1 MNHWW
6 QELINGNSFQDWMIA
21 LGIIVVGGIILYALK
36 KVVVGNL
43 KKWASKT
50 ATTID
55 DVIVAGIEHS
65 VIPVVYVFVI
75 FAAIFYLT
83 IPEVVS
89 NKLKIVF
96 WIVIM
101 FYILRS
107 VTAVVRHLIFGKI
120 EGKEDSDA
128 RKKQANGLVLIINI
142 TIWIVGFVFLLDNM
156 GYNIGTLIAGLGIG
170 GIAIALAAQTILGD
184 LFSYFI
190 IYFDKP
196 FEIGDFITFDDEAGV
211 VGYIGLKTTRINTLS
226 GEQLI
231 CSNKDLTDSRV
242 HNFGRML
249 KRRVVFKL
257 GVVHQTPAEIVKEI
271 PGMVESIIREDQ
283 DVTYDRGHFMNF
295 GNTSLDFE
303 FVFYIPSSDY
313 TVYMNKQ
320 QRIFLSILDT
330 FQKKNIKLAHPI
342 QTVFLEDK
350 TKDDA
355 ALSMEKN
362 IKEDLDPYK
371 N

>member
-1 MNHWW
+1 MNNWW
-6 QELINGNSFQDWMIA
+6 QELIYGNSFQDWMVA

-36 KVVVGNL
+36 KVVVGQL
-43 KKWASKT
+43 KKWAAKT
-50 ATTID
+50 STTID

-75 FAAIFYLT
+75 YSAIYYLT
-83 IPEVVS
+83 IPEVIMS
-89 NKLKIVF
+89 KLKIVF
-96 WIVIM
+96 WIVVM

-107 VTAVVRHLIFGKI
+107 VTAVVRHLIFGKL
-120 EGKEDSDA
+120 EEKEDSEA

-196 FEIGDFITFDDEAGV
+196 FEIGDFIIFDDKAGV
-211 VGYIGLKTTRINTLS
+211 VGAIGLKTTRINTLS

-242 HNFGRML
+242 HNFGRMQ

-257 GVVHQTPAEIVKEI
+257 GVVHQTPAEVVKEI
-271 PGMVESIIREDQ
+271 PQLVKDIIQVDK
-283 DVTYDRGHFMNF
+283 DVRYDRGHFMNF

-303 FVFYIPSSDY
+303 FVFYIPGADY
-313 TVYMNKQ
+313 TVYMDKQ
-320 QRIFLSILDT
+320 QRIFLEILET
-330 FQKKNIKLAHPI
+330 FQKKDIKLAHPI
-342 QTVFLEDK
+342 QTVFLQDK
-350 TKDDA
+350 TKDYA
-355 ALSMEKN
+355 GFSSAEKN
-362 IKEDLDPYK
+362 

>member
-1 MNHWW
+1 MV
-6 QELINGNSFQDWMIA
+6 ENSFQDWMVA
-21 LGIIVVGGIILYALK
+21 LGIIVVGGLVLYVVK
-36 KVVVGNL
+36 KVVVTQL
-43 KKWASKT
+43 KKWAARTT
-50 ATTID
+50 ATFDNIL
-55 DVIVAGIEHS
+55 VAGIEHS
-65 VIPVVYVFVI
+65 LIPVAYLFLIYAALYSLTLPVVI
-75 FAAIFYLT
+75 MNA
-83 IPEVVS
+83 
-89 NKLKIVF
+89 LKIVF

-107 VTAVVRHLIFGKI
+107 VTRVVRHLIFGKI
-120 EGKEDSDA
+120 EEKEDGEA

-142 TIWIVGFVFLLDNM
+142 TIWIIGFVFLLDNM

-196 FEIGDFITFDDEAGV
+196 FEIGDFISFDDKSGV

-242 HNFGRML
+242 HNFGRMQ

-257 GVVHQTPAEIVKEI
+257 SVVHQTPAEVVKEI
-271 PGMVESIIREDQ
+271 PQMVKDIITVDA
-283 DVTYDRGHFMNF
+283 DVVYDRGHFMNF

-303 FVFYIPSSDY
+303 FVIYIPGSDY

-320 QRIFLSILDT
+320 QRIFLEILET
-330 FQKKNIKLAHPI
+330 FQNRKIRLAHPV
-342 QTVFLEDK
+342 QTVFLEG
-350 TKDDA
+350 
-355 ALSMEKN
+355 EKKVATTSEMVN
-362 IKEDLDPYK
+362 
-371 N
+371 

>member
-1 MNHWW
+1 
-6 QELINGNSFQDWMIA
+6 MIA
-21 LGIIVVGGIILYALK
+21 LGIIVLGGVILYALK
-36 KVVVGNL
+36 KVVVSKL
-43 KKWASKT
+43 KKWAAKT
-50 ATTID
+50 STTID
-55 DVIVAGIEHS
+55 NMIVAGIEHS
-65 VIPVVYVFVI
+65 VIPVTYI
-75 FAAIFYLT
+75 FIIYAAIYYLT
-83 IPEVVS
+83 IPEVLLS
-89 NKLKIVF
+89 KLKILF
-96 WIVIM
+96 WILVM

-120 EGKEDSDA
+120 EEKEDSEA

-156 GYNIGTLIAGLGIG
+156 GYNIGALIAGLGIG

-196 FEIGDFITFDDEAGV
+196 FEIGDFITFDDKAGV

-226 GEQLI
+226 GEQLV

-242 HNFGRML
+242 HNFGRMQ

-257 GVVHQTPAEIVKEI
+257 GVVHQTPAEVVKEI
-271 PGMVESIIREDQ
+271 PQMVESIIREDG
-283 DVTYDRGHFMNF
+283 DVNYDRGHFMNF

-320 QRIFLSILDT
+320 QRIFLDILDT
-330 FQKKNIKLAHPI
+330 FQKQNIKLAHPV
-342 QTVFLEDK
+342 QSVFLQDK
-350 TKDDA
+350 AKDYA
-355 ALSMEKN
+355 EFSMQKN
-362 IKEDLDPYK
+362 